1 MYRFL
6 KLKKVTYISGG
17 VGGAKFAKGLNRIKD
32 IDLTILV
39 NTGDDEHIHG
49 VFLSPDIDTVIYNL
63 AGIEGEFGW
72 GVKNDKFTVNN
83 ELKKFYDMDF
93 RIGDTDL
100 ATNLYR
106 SQMINQGKTL
116 TEITKNI
123 KNKFELSCEIIPMS
137 DDKISTKLITKTNKK
152 LDFQE
157 YFVEKK
163 GKPRIKNILYEGS
176 RLAKVNEATI
186 STIRSSDLVIIGPS
200 NPLLSIG
207 PILSLSKLKKELIS
221 HKNVIIIS
229 PFIAKD
235 AIKGPSKKNFEDMG
249 FSPDI
254 GGIKKY
260 YKNIG
265 NKYIVHFGES
275 DKKMNTVEENILFK
289 KIKDSES
296 LARKI
301 LNYE

>member
-1 MYRFL
+1 M
-6 KLKKVTYISGG
+6 KKVTYISGG
-17 VGGAKFAKGLNRIKD
+17 VGGAKFAKGLNKIKD

-137 DDKISTKLITKTNKK
+137 DDRISTKLITKTNKK

-163 GKPRIKNILYEGS
+163 GKPRIKNIVYEGS

-186 STIRSSDLVIIGPS
+186 SKIRSSDLVIIGPS

-207 PILSLSKLKKELIS
+207 PILSLSKLRKELIS

-275 DKKMNTVEENILFK
+275 DNKMNTVEENILFK

>member
-1 MYRFL
+1 M
-6 KLKKVTYISGG
+6 KKVTYISGG
-17 VGGAKFAKGLNRIKD
+17 VGGAKFAKGLSKIND

-72 GVKNDKFTVNN
+72 GIKNDKFTVNN
-83 ELKKFYDMDF
+83 ELKKYYDMDF
-93 RIGDTDL
+93 KIGDTDL

-106 SQMINQGKTL
+106 SQMLNQGKTL
-116 TEITKNI
+116 TEITENI
-123 KNKFELSCEIIPMS
+123 KKKFEINCEIIPMS
-137 DDKISTKLITKTNKK
+137 DDKVSTKLITKTNKK

-163 GKPRIKNILYEGS
+163 GKPRIKKVIYEGS
-176 RLAKVNEATI
+176 KVAKVNE
-186 STIRSSDLVIIGPS
+186 STIKQIKSSDLIIIGPS

-207 PILSLSKLKKELIS
+207 PVLSLTKLKKELS
-221 HKNVIIIS
+221 THDNVVIIS
-229 PFIAKD
+229 PFIAKN

-254 GGIKKY
+254 KGIKKF

-275 DKKMNTVEENILFK
+275 DNKVNTIEENILFK
-289 KIKDSES
+289 KIIDSQN

-301 LNYE
+301 VTNE

>member
-1 MYRFL
+1 
-6 KLKKVTYISGG
+6 LKKVTYISGG

>member
-1 MYRFL
+1 M
-6 KLKKVTYISGG
+6 KKVIYISGG
-17 VGGAKFAKGLNRIKD
+17 VGGAKFAKGLNKIED
-32 IDLTILV
+32 IDLTIIV

-72 GVKNDKFTVNN
+72 GIKNDKFTVNN
-83 ELKKFYDMDF
+83 ELKKYYDIDF
-93 RIGDTDL
+93 KIGDTDL

-106 SQMINQGKTL
+106 SQMISQGKTL
-116 TEITKNI
+116 TEITRNI
-123 KNKFELSCEIIPMS
+123 KDKYELNCDIIPMS
-137 DDKISTKLITKTNKK
+137 DDQVSTKLITKTNKK

-163 GKPRIKNILYEGS
+163 GKPRIKNIIYEGS
-176 RLAKVNEATI
+176 RVAKVNQNTI
-186 STIRSSDLVIIGPS
+186 KQIKSSDLVIIGPS

-229 PFIAKD
+229 PFISKD

-249 FSPDI
+249 FSPDVE
-254 GGIKKY
+254 GIKKS

-265 NKYIVHFGES
+265 NKYIVHFGDS
-275 DKKMNTVEENILFK
+275 DKKINTIEENILFK

-301 LNYE
+301 LKL

>member
-1 MYRFL
+1 M
-6 KLKKVTYISGG
+6 KKVTYISGG

-32 IDLTILV
+32 IDLTIIV

-72 GVKNDKFTVNN
+72 GIKNDKFTVNK
-83 ELKKFYDMDF
+83 ELKKFYEMDF
-93 RIGDTDL
+93 RVGDTDL

-123 KNKFELSCEIIPMS
+123 KNKFGVICEIIPMS
-137 DDKISTKLITKTNKK
+137 DDRISTKLITKTNKK

-163 GKPRIKNILYEGS
+163 GKPRIKNIVYEGS
-176 RLAKVNEATI
+176 RSAKVNKNTI
-186 STIRSSDLVIIGPS
+186 SKIKSSDLVIIGPS

-229 PFIAKD
+229 PFIGKD

-254 GGIKKY
+254 EGIKKY

-275 DKKMNTVEENILFK
+275 DNKMNTVEENILFN

>member
-1 MYRFL
+1 
-6 KLKKVTYISGG
+6 LKKVTYISGG
-17 VGGAKFAKGLNRIKD
+17 VGGAKFAKGLNKIKD

-137 DDKISTKLITKTNKK
+137 DDRISTKLITKTNKK

-163 GKPRIKNILYEGS
+163 GKPRIKNIVYEGS

-186 STIRSSDLVIIGPS
+186 SKIRSSDLVIIGPS

-207 PILSLSKLKKELIS
+207 PILSLSKLRKELIS

-275 DKKMNTVEENILFK
+275 DNKMNTVEENILFK

>member
-1 MYRFL
+1 M
-6 KLKKVTYISGG
+6 KKVTYISGG

-137 DDKISTKLITKTNKK
+137 DDRISTKLITKTNKK

-163 GKPRIKNILYEGS
+163 GKPRIKNIVYEGS

-186 STIRSSDLVIIGPS
+186 SKIRSSDLVIIGPS

-275 DKKMNTVEENILFK
+275 DKKMNTVEENILFE

>member
-1 MYRFL
+1 M
-6 KLKKVTYISGG
+6 KKVTYISGG

-275 DKKMNTVEENILFK
+275 DKKMNTVEENILFE

>member
-1 MYRFL
+1 M
-6 KLKKVTYISGG
+6 KKVTYISGG
-17 VGGAKFAKGLNRIKD
+17 VGGAKFAKGLNKIKN

-63 AGIEGEFGW
+63 AGIEGKFGW
-72 GVKNDKFTVNN
+72 GVRNDKFTVNE
-83 ELKKFYDMDF
+83 ELRKFYDMDF
-93 RIGDTDL
+93 KIGDADL

-106 SQMINQGKTL
+106 SQMISQGKTL
-116 TEITKNI
+116 TEVTKNI
-123 KNKFELSCEIIPMS
+123 KNKFEINCEIIPMS
-137 DDKISTKLITKTNKK
+137 DDRVSTKLITKTNKR

-163 GKPRIKNILYEGS
+163 GKPRIKNIIYEGS
-176 RLAKVNEATI
+176 RVAKVNQNTI
-186 STIRSSDLVIIGPS
+186 KQIKSSDIVIIGPS

-207 PILSLSKLKKELIS
+207 PILSLSKLKKELMS
-221 HKNVIIIS
+221 HKNVTIIS
-229 PFIAKD
+229 PFIGKD

-254 GGIKKY
+254 EGIKKY

-265 NKYIVHFGES
+265 KKYIVHIGDS
-275 DKKMNTVEENILFK
+275 DKKKNTIEENILFK
-289 KIKDSES
+289 KINDSKS

>member
-1 MYRFL
+1 M
-6 KLKKVTYISGG
+6 KKVTYISGG

-32 IDLTILV
+32 IDLSIIV

-137 DDKISTKLITKTNKK
+137 DDRISTKLITKTNKK

-163 GKPRIKNILYEGS
+163 GKPRIKNIVYEGS
-176 RLAKVNEATI
+176 RLAKVNESTI
-186 STIRSSDLVIIGPS
+186 SKIRSSDLVIIGPS

>member
-1 MYRFL
+1 M
-6 KLKKVTYISGG
+6 KKVTYISGG
-17 VGGAKFAKGLNRIKD
+17 VGGAKFAKGLNKIKD

-163 GKPRIKNILYEGS
+163 GKPRIKNIVYEGS

-186 STIRSSDLVIIGPS
+186 SKIRSSDLVIIGPS

>member
-1 MYRFL
+1 M
-6 KLKKVTYISGG
+6 KKVTYISGG

-72 GVKNDKFTVNN
+72 GVKNDKFTVHN

-163 GKPRIKNILYEGS
+163 GKPRIKNIVYEGS

-186 STIRSSDLVIIGPS
+186 SKIRSSDLVIIGPS

-254 GGIKKY
+254 RGLKKY

>member
-1 MYRFL
+1 M
-6 KLKKVTYISGG
+6 KKVTYISGG

-176 RLAKVNEATI
+176 HLAKVNEATI
-186 STIRSSDLVIIGPS
+186 SKIRSSDLVIIGPS

>member
-1 MYRFL
+1 M
-6 KLKKVTYISGG
+6 KKVTYISGG
-17 VGGAKFAKGLNRIKD
+17 VGGAKFAKGLNRLKD

-72 GVKNDKFTVNN
+72 GIKNDKFTVNN

-106 SQMINQGKTL
+106 SQMISQGKTL

-137 DDKISTKLITKTNKK
+137 DDRISTKLITKTNKK

-163 GKPRIKNILYEGS
+163 GKPRIKNIIYEGS

-186 STIRSSDLVIIGPS
+186 SKIRSSDLVIIGPS

-207 PILSLSKLKKELIS
+207 PILSLSKLKKELTS

-249 FSPDI
+249 LSPDI
-254 GGIKKY
+254 RGLKKY

>member
-1 MYRFL
+1 M
-6 KLKKVTYISGG
+6 KKVTYISGG
-17 VGGAKFAKGLNRIKD
+17 VGGAKFAKGLNKIKD

-137 DDKISTKLITKTNKK
+137 DDRISTKLITKTNKK

-163 GKPRIKNILYEGS
+163 GNPRIKNIVYEGS

-186 STIRSSDLVIIGPS
+186 SKIRSSDLVIIGPS

-207 PILSLSKLKKELIS
+207 PILSLSKLRKELIS

>member
-1 MYRFL
+1 M
-6 KLKKVTYISGG
+6 KKVTYISGG

-123 KNKFELSCEIIPMS
+123 KNKFEISCEIIPMS
-137 DDKISTKLITKTNKK
+137 DDRISTKLITKTNKK

-163 GKPRIKNILYEGS
+163 GKPRIKNIVYEGS

-186 STIRSSDLVIIGPS
+186 SKIRSSDLVIIGPS

>member
-1 MYRFL
+1 M
-6 KLKKVTYISGG
+6 KKVTYISGG

-106 SQMINQGKTL
+106 SQMISQGKTL

-137 DDKISTKLITKTNKK
+137 DDRISTKLITKTNKK

-163 GKPRIKNILYEGS
+163 GKPRIKHIVYEGS
-176 RLAKVNEATI
+176 RSAKVNKNTI
-186 STIRSSDLVIIGPS
+186 SKIKSSDLVIIGPS

-229 PFIAKD
+229 PFIGKD

-249 FSPDI
+249 FSPAVE
-254 GGIKKY
+254 GIKKY

-275 DKKMNTVEENILFK
+275 DNKMNTVEENILFN

>member
-1 MYRFL
+1 M
-6 KLKKVTYISGG
+6 KKVTYISGG

-163 GKPRIKNILYEGS
+163 GKPRIKNIVYEGS

>member
-1 MYRFL
+1 M
-6 KLKKVTYISGG
+6 KKVTYISGG
-17 VGGAKFAKGLNRIKD
+17 VGGAKFAKGLSKIND

-72 GVKNDKFTVNN
+72 GIKNDKFTVNN
-83 ELKKFYDMDF
+83 ELKKYYDMDF
-93 RIGDTDL
+93 KIGDTDL

-106 SQMINQGKTL
+106 SQMLNQGKTL
-116 TEITKNI
+116 TEITENI
-123 KNKFELSCEIIPMS
+123 KRKFGINCEIIPMS
-137 DDKISTKLITKTNKK
+137 DDKVSTKLITKTNKK

-163 GKPRIKNILYEGS
+163 GKPRIKKVIYEGS
-176 RLAKVNEATI
+176 KVAKVNE
-186 STIRSSDLVIIGPS
+186 STIKQIKSSDLIIIGPS

-207 PILSLSKLKKELIS
+207 PVLSLTKLKKEIS
-221 HKNVIIIS
+221 THDNVVVIS
-229 PFIAKD
+229 PFIEKN

-254 GGIKKY
+254 KGIKKF

-275 DKKMNTVEENILFK
+275 DNKVNTIEENILFK
-289 KIKDSES
+289 KIIDSQN

-301 LNYE
+301 VTNE

>member
-1 MYRFL
+1 M
-6 KLKKVTYISGG
+6 KKVTYISGG

-32 IDLTILV
+32 IDLTIIV

-72 GVKNDKFTVNN
+72 GIKNDKFTVNK
-83 ELKKFYDMDF
+83 ELKKFYEMDF

-123 KNKFELSCEIIPMS
+123 KNKFELDCEIIPMS
-137 DDKISTKLITKTNKK
+137 DDRISTKLITKTNKK

-163 GKPRIKNILYEGS
+163 GKPRIKNIVYEGS
-176 RLAKVNEATI
+176 RLAKVNAATI
-186 STIRSSDLVIIGPS
+186 SKIRSSDLVIIGPS

-249 FSPDI
+249 LSPDI
-254 GGIKKY
+254 KGLKKY

-275 DKKMNTVEENILFK
+275 DKKINTVEENILFK

>member
-1 MYRFL
+1 M
-6 KLKKVTYISGG
+6 KKVTYISGG

-137 DDKISTKLITKTNKK
+137 DDRISTKLITKTNKK

>member
-1 MYRFL
+1 M
-6 KLKKVTYISGG
+6 KKVTYISGG
-17 VGGAKFAKGLNRIKD
+17 VGGAKFAKGLNRIKN

-106 SQMINQGKTL
+106 SQMISQGKTL

-123 KNKFELSCEIIPMS
+123 KNKFELDCEIIPMS
-137 DDKISTKLITKTNKK
+137 DDRISTKLITKTNKK

-163 GKPRIKNILYEGS
+163 GKPRIKNIVYEGS
-176 RLAKVNEATI
+176 RLAKVNAATI
-186 STIRSSDLVIIGPS
+186 SKIRSSDLVIIGPS

-249 FSPDI
+249 LSPDI
-254 GGIKKY
+254 RGLKKY

-275 DKKMNTVEENILFK
+275 DKKINTVEENILFK